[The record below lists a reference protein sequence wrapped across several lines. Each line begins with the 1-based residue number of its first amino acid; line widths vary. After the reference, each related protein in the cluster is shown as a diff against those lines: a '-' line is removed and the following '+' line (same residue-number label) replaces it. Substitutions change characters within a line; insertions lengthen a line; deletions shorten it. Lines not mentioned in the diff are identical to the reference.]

1 MTRFKRKTSL
11 IIGMK
16 RPSPRG
22 LIVGISFLFI
32 ALLFCIYTFFNP
44 QINWISIILFGFPG
58 IIITIQSFLNKTK

>member
-1 MTRFKRKTSL
+1 MNRFKRKTSL

-32 ALLFCIYTFFNP
+32 ALLFYIYSFFNP
-44 QINWISIILFGFPG
+44 EINWISITLFGLPG
-58 IIITIQSFLNKTK
+58 ILISIKSFLSKTK